1 MCVSCYDATARLAG
15 LTWTLHSPITSRR
28 CMTPGWELSAVLTC
42 TKNHTPTM
50 ASNLSTPQVDPLVGQ
65 SSLMRLPLLE
75 DLTSVGHQLA
85 GD

>member
-1 MCVSCYDATARLAG
+1 
-15 LTWTLHSPITSRR
+15 
-28 CMTPGWELSAVLTC
+28 
-42 TKNHTPTM
+42 M

-85 GD
+85 GDQRRRVVLDLVTILLSRASECGYTCNDPSAGSPTETLLRLLLPLEI

>member
-1 MCVSCYDATARLAG
+1 
-15 LTWTLHSPITSRR
+15 
-28 CMTPGWELSAVLTC
+28 
-42 TKNHTPTM
+42 M

-85 GD
+85 DD